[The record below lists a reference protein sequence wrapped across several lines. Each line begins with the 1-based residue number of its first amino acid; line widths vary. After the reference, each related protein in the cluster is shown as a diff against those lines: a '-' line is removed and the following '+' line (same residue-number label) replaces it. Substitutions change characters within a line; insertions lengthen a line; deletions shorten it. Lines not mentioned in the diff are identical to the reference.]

1 MFKMINTLLLVIL
14 FTACSSQDSKDKTE
28 TNATKIKKEMVKTEP
43 KKETVQETV
52 SKEETVKKEN
62 VKEENLKADSN
73 QSKASLFTLK
83 TLDGKTIHI
92 DETEGGLLFKE
103 YKDKAVLLLFFGHKC
118 PPCLA
123 EIPVLIEL
131 KNKEHKD
138 LEIIAI
144 EVQGYAAEQLKEF
157 KKSKGIN
164 YTLVTYDESANFV
177 NYISRQANW
186 SGAIPFL
193 IGFDKKTVVK
203 IVHAGG
209 LGSKDFDNIY
219 ETLSKGK

>member
-14 FTACSSQDSKDKTE
+14 FTACSSQESKDKTE
-28 TNATKIKKEMVKTEP
+28 TNTTKVKP
-43 KKETVQETV
+43 
-52 SKEETVKKEN
+52 ETVKIEPKQQSVQEKVNKEENITKEN
-62 VKEENLKADSN
+62 VKTDSN

-83 TLDGKTIHI
+83 TLEGKTIHI
-92 DETEGGLLFKE
+92 DETKGGLLFKE
-103 YKDKAVLLLFFGHKC
+103 YKDKAVLLLFFGHRC

-123 EIPVLIEL
+123 EIPVLIDL
-131 KNKEHKD
+131 KNKGHKD

-144 EVQGYAAEQLKEF
+144 EVQGYAEEQLKEF
-157 KKSKGIN
+157 KKTKGIN
-164 YTLVTYDESANFV
+164 YTLITYDESANFV

-209 LGSKDFDNIY
+209 LGSKDFSNIY
-219 ETLSKGK
+219 ETLSKSKGE

>member
-1 MFKMINTLLLVIL
+1 MINTLLLVIL
-14 FTACSSQDSKDKTE
+14 FTACSSQESKDKTE
-28 TNATKIKKEMVKTEP
+28 TNTTKVKP
-43 KKETVQETV
+43 
-52 SKEETVKKEN
+52 ETVKIEPKQQSVQEKVNKEENITKEN
-62 VKEENLKADSN
+62 VKTDSN
-73 QSKASLFTLK
+73 QSKASLFTLR
-83 TLDGKTIHI
+83 TLEGKTIHI

-103 YKDKAVLLLFFGHKC
+103 YKDKAVLLLFFGHRC

-123 EIPVLIEL
+123 EIPVLIDL
-131 KNKEHKD
+131 KNKGHKD

-144 EVQGYAAEQLKEF
+144 EVQGYAEEQLKEF
-157 KKSKGIN
+157 KKIKGIN